1 MVQLSLNFLKNSYLF
16 STHYL
21 ETLIQQ
27 NPEWEENEATKEAFN
42 QIKQIY
48 ENKKGA
54 LKFYNESQ
62 LEELFIRPI
71 FKVLGHHYGVQAK
84 VNRSART
91 PDYGFFPDED
101 ALLEA
106 LKNQGKDDFYI
117 KAVAIGDAKSL
128 KVSLDK
134 KRKGKASFEYQNP
147 SFQIDTY
154 LRETPPKW
162 GILTNGRYWRLYNQE
177 TSYKLDN
184 YYEIDLFQ
192 LLEADDVE
200 NFKYFYLFFRLEAFL
215 IGPDGKNFLD
225 RVYEGSITY
234 ARELG
239 ESLQENVYKAMKIL
253 AEGFFDTPKNNLTKT
268 DENIKLVHENTLKL
282 LYRLLFIF
290 YAESRGLLD
299 TSNKAYEYFSLDWI
313 KRDVADRMDKKEP
326 IMQISTVYWDR
337 LKNLF
342 GLINVGSESR
352 GIPKDTLYIPP
363 YNGGLFDPERN
374 HFLEENIV
382 GDAFIAEAVDLLAR
396 SKGNNSRG
404 KGFVDYTTLEIRH
417 LGSIYEGLLE
427 YKLKVAEHEMV
438 AIKEKGKEKWIL
450 KADANGKKVLDSVKP
465 GELYLVT
472 DKGERKATGSYYTPD
487 YIVKYIIENT
497 LGPIVEMKKEEWTK
511 KMDHPFMDDL
521 LEIKVLDPAMGSGH
535 FLVEATDYL
544 SHWLVRAW
552 AEARPEESEQE
563 EVEEHDIHWAR
574 REVVRRCIY
583 GADLNPMAVEL
594 AKLSLWLETVAA
606 NKPLS
611 FLDHHLKCGNSLIG
625 GNVKDL
631 VVLPDVKGKRKVKTE
646 GQEQP
651 PLFRFVV
658 KQHFDELIRHYG
670 EIAGMVDDELAV
682 VKEKQ
687 EKYEALQKSTLN
699 KRFHQLANIWSST
712 YFGNEVPE
720 DEYAEMQNHLQ
731 DDEETW
737 NKYAEQEWFKRAQ
750 EIADEKR
757 FYHWELEFPEIF
769 YGEGQRKE
777 NPGFDAVVGNPP
789 YGSKKMLNNMEKSF
803 IKIRHRF
810 TGSNDTAEM
819 FIEKAFN
826 LLKNDGGFG
835 YIVPKPMSY
844 ITSWSEIRR
853 FLSKRRI
860 IAIGDVSRAFPEVLL
875 EQIIIVA
882 MNKPKTKVAQI
893 AVADEKVIKDV
904 GIVCTDFFTERIF
917 PLYMFDPYCRIYERL
932 EQTSQHLKSLFRV
945 WAGIGGI
952 TSKLSRNPKQFLI
965 LKGQS
970 VTRYGITDDIWH
982 VSKGVPNIN
991 DFKEHAEPRV
1001 VCQDIVAHVTTPY
1014 DHIILMGTYV
1024 NPNILTQETTINFS
1038 KKNKGDLISLYF
1050 LLSLINSKL
1059 FSWHAYYFIFNKAIR
1074 TMHYRPGY
1082 ADYSPIRRISFATPK
1097 KEREKLVTD
1106 LKERYRERKI
1116 EDILDIVEACLP
1128 KDEGGNFIIDKEKS
1142 DVIHDFL
1149 AFLAEQR
1156 IEMNKEKQVEIK
1168 GFLGWLEREIGAS
1181 IDDLKLKTKIKV
1193 YYGHDF
1199 DTLLDVLKQNKKK
1212 IQLDPSRRG
1221 FQEKVR
1227 AEFETSI
1234 SKLKPLMVRIEKTDW
1249 LIDQIVYKL
1258 YGLTEEEI
1266 KIIEKEK

>member
-1 MVQLSLNFLKNSYLF
+1 MIQLSLNFLKNSYLF

-21 ETLIQQ
+21 EALIQQ
-27 NPEWEENEATKEAFN
+27 NPEWEENEATKEVFN

-71 FKVLGHHYGVQAK
+71 FKALGHHYGVQAK
-84 VNRSART
+84 VDRSART

-101 ALLEA
+101 VLLEA

-200 NFKYFYLFFRLEAFL
+200 NFKYFHLFFRLEAFL
-215 IGPDGKNFLD
+215 PSLDGKNFLD
-225 RVYEGSITY
+225 RMYEGSITY

-253 AEGFFDTPKNNLTKT
+253 AEGFFETPKNNLTKT

-438 AIKEKGKEKWIL
+438 AIKEKGKEKWIP
-450 KADANGKKVLDSVKP
+450 KADTNGKKVLDSVKP

-487 YIVKYIIENT
+487 YIVKYIVKNT
-497 LGPIVEMKKEEWTK
+497 LDPVVEKKKEGWTK
-511 KMDHPFMDDL
+511 KMDHPFIDDL

-535 FLVEATDYL
+535 FLVEAIDYL
-544 SHWLVRAW
+544 AHWLVRAW
-552 AEARPEESEQE
+552 AEARPEESEQG

-583 GADLNPMAVEL
+583 GVDINPMAVEL

-631 VVLPDVKGKRKVKTE
+631 VVLPDVKGKRKVETK
-646 GQEQP
+646 GQKQQS
-651 PLFRFVV
+651 LFRFAV
-658 KQHFDELIRHYG
+658 KQHFDELIKRYG
-670 EIAGMVDDELAV
+670 EIAEMMDDKLEV

-699 KRFHQLANIWSST
+699 KRFHQLANVWLST
-712 YFGNEVPE
+712 YFGNEVPD

-731 DDEETW
+731 DNEETW
-737 NKYAEQEWFKRAQ
+737 NRYAEAKWFKRAQ

-757 FYHWELEFPEIF
+757 FYHWELEFPEVF
-769 YGEGQRKE
+769 YEAIRGKD
-777 NPGFDAVVGNPP
+777 NPRFDAVIGNPP
-789 YGSKKMLNNMEKSF
+789 YLQKESFEKDEKKFILNRHPENVSNVNLASIFMSLAQRLTRKDGFHSF
-803 IKIRHRF
+803 
-810 TGSNDTAEM
+810 
-819 FIEKAFN
+819 
-826 LLKNDGGFG
+826 
-835 YIVPKPMSY
+835 IVPKSLLF
-844 ITSWSEIRR
+844 TKAWEGDR
-853 FLSKRRI
+853 KRLLPKMHRLC
-860 IAIGDVSRAFPEVLL
+860 DVSRAWKEVLL
-875 EQIIIVA
+875 EQSIYVWQNTSKFVQELYIDVCNRESI
-882 MNKPKTKVAQI
+882 KPG
-893 AVADEKVIKDV
+893 DPIKKDL
-904 GIVCTDFFTERIF
+904 C
-917 PLYMFDPYCRIYERL
+917 ERL
-932 EQTSQHLKSLFRV
+932 GTIPIEFSPPIERVLNCCLENSECLSEYAELPCGLPYQSKLKEKGDLP
-945 WAGIGGI
+945 AIGGNEI
-952 TSKLSRNPKQFLI
+952 WRYEQLGI
-965 LKGQS
+965 KG
-970 VTRYGITDDIWH
+970 YFDAKDLE
-982 VSKGVPNIN
+982 N
-991 DFKEHAEPRV
+991 DKNFVDRISEPHIVLQR
-1001 VCQDIVAHVTTPY
+1001 IVAHILYPT
-1014 DHIILMGTYV
+1014 DHIKIAGTV
-1024 NPNILTQETTINFS
+1024 NLSGYIPVNTITCVFP
-1038 KKNKGDLISLYF
+1038 KKNSKFSIYF
-1050 LLSLINSKL
+1050 LCAWFNSRL
-1059 FSWHAYYFIFNKAIR
+1059 YSWYAYNFVFSKAIR
-1074 TMHYRPGY
+1074 SMDMYEY
-1082 ADYSPIRRISFATPK
+1082 FAVKVPLPK
-1097 KEREKLVTD
+1097 INFDTSSSTRKKLFERFTEL
-1106 LKERYRERKI
+1106 YREGITNSFNKI
-1116 EDILDIVEACLP
+1116 PSVIS
-1128 KDEGGNFIIDKEKS
+1128 EKIKNHP
-1142 DVIHDFL
+1142 DVAHDFL
-1149 AFLAEQR
+1149 AFLAEQM
-1156 IEMNKEKQVEIK
+1156 IEMNKEKQRETK
-1168 GFLGWLEREIGAS
+1168 GFLHWLEIETS
-1181 IDDLKLKTKIKV
+1181 TKIDDMNNKTTIKEYYNRDFETLIGILKK
-1193 YYGHDF
+1193 
-1199 DTLLDVLKQNKKK
+1199 NKSKL
-1212 IQLDPSRRG
+1212 QVDPSRRG